1 MEHVVFYQSTQGT
14 PAFRRMASIED
25 AVTFAEHLRNVEGV
39 TDFSVYALTPVSL
52 KLRAYYHVEISEAA
66 ARAQAQPA
74 PVAGVETAPPAEA
87 PAVPAAPE
95 PPPLPSFPPASI
107 PSTTNAESAA
117 PEPAMPPP
125 AAPPAADRYAIPA
138 EVAAPEEVAASDQ
151 AAAADEPVP
160 GELPPAE
167 AMPFIAGPT
176 ATRFA
181 QTDSFVKDEPNEP
194 TGTDFTA
201 PADHSVVD
209 PTVEEVVPVTPGRRS
224 MGFFARP

>member
-1 MEHVVFYQSTQGT
+1 
-14 PAFRRMASIED
+14 
-25 AVTFAEHLRNVEGV
+25 
-39 TDFSVYALTPVSL
+39 
-52 KLRAYYHVEISEAA
+52 
-66 ARAQAQPA
+66 
-74 PVAGVETAPPAEA
+74 
-87 PAVPAAPE
+87 
-95 PPPLPSFPPASI
+95 
-107 PSTTNAESAA
+107 
-117 PEPAMPPP
+117 MPPP

-181 QTDSFVKDEPNEP
+181 QTDSFVKDEPAAP

-201 PADHSVVD
+201 AADHSVVDPSIVD